1 MRAVTPRPRLLL
13 ERFHWISY
21 VTLTQ
26 RRCEPLH
33 AALATP
39 HCSGMAHVDFQP
51 SRRRGLAECR
61 LRGIMTGSC
70 GRGWVPAVG
79 SVRGCSRGSAA
90 PCETRSFAS
99 TTRISSGARK
109 CFARGATSR
118 RRTGCA
124 DRRDQH
130 QEVDFILPSPG
141 PVELDQRSTSEIIA
155 PAKAGAHLL
164 VRLPRCLSADTDVRR
179 TLRRRTRSMP
189 RRTDICCRK
198 RRRAAAPPGRSDA
211 RCRRRPAFEASHYI

>member
-1 MRAVTPRPRLLL
+1 MFQPVDVWRRRVLRARTLSTVRTATYSVYYCRRQAQRRITMCAVTPRPRLLL

-61 LRGIMTGSC
+61 LRGIMTRSC

-99 TTRISSGARK
+99 TTRISSGARR

-141 PVELDQRSTSEIIA
+141 PVELDQRSVY
-155 PAKAGAHLL
+155 K
-164 VRLPRCLSADTDVRR
+164 
-179 TLRRRTRSMP
+179 
-189 RRTDICCRK
+189 
-198 RRRAAAPPGRSDA
+198 
-211 RCRRRPAFEASHYI
+211 